1 MVAKPYK
8 EAMLHQK
15 QIVRKRALLA
25 AEILL
30 VAALLSLAIAIF
42 RQTIAGNRIRAEEQA
57 ATEAMQVISAAVPEE
72 PAAAAEAPQ
81 TAPQIQPEISALMDE
96 NPDAVGLLHFEG
108 DRTLYVCQTFDN
120 SYYMSHRFDG
130 SEDPA
135 GMIYMDWRDSL
146 WPRSDNLILYGHNM
160 RDGSR
165 FGTLRRFE
173 QKSYLLEHP
182 VFQLVELYETV
193 DYVPF
198 AIFHTTVIED
208 DPEYFAFDQTD
219 FADDDAFRNYVAQVK
234 ARSVLDIPIDAI
246 PGDRLL
252 TLATCYSDLE
262 RGRLVI
268 VCREVKAGENFK
280 RN

>member
-1 MVAKPYK
+1 M
-8 EAMLHQK
+8 
-15 QIVRKRALLA
+15 RARIRITRNGLLA
-25 AEILL
+25 AEAVLITL
-30 VAALLSLAIAIF
+30 LLSLLLAISQ
-42 RQTIAGNRIRAEEQA
+42 RLIAHNRILAEEQA
-57 ATEAMQVISAAVPEE
+57 ASQSMQVIAAATSEE
-72 PAAAAEAPQ
+72 PATTTATPQ
-81 TAPQIQPEISALMDE
+81 TIPQIQPEIAALMEE

-108 DRTLYVCQTFDN
+108 DRTLYVCQTSDN

-130 SEDPA
+130 SENPA
-135 GMIYMDWRDSL
+135 GMIYMDYRDSL

-182 VFQLVELYETV
+182 VFQLVELHETV

-198 AIFHTTVIED
+198 AIFHTTVIEG

-219 FADDDAFRNYVAQVK
+219 FTSDADFQTYVAQVK
-234 ARSVLDIPIDAI
+234 ARSVLDIPIEVL

-252 TLATCYSDLE
+252 TLATCYSGLE

>member
-1 MVAKPYK
+1 MVNGSMYARRRM
-8 EAMLHQK
+8 ARH
-15 QIVRKRALLA
+15 ILLA
-25 AEILL
+25 AEVLL
-30 VAALLSLAIAIF
+30 IAALLSLLLAISQ
-42 RQTIAGNRIRAEEQA
+42 RLIARNRILAEEQA
-57 ATEAMQVISAAVPEE
+57 ASESMQVIATATPEKSE
-72 PAAAAEAPQ
+72 AAAADPPLIIPQ
-81 TAPQIQPEISALMDE
+81 VQPEISALMDE
-96 NPDAVGLLHFEG
+96 NPDAVGLLQFEG
-108 DRTLYVCQTFDN
+108 GRTLYVCQTFDN

-135 GMIYMDWRDSL
+135 GMIYMDYRDSL

-182 VFQLVELYETV
+182 LFQLTELYETI

-198 AIFHTTVIED
+198 AVFHTTVIED

-219 FADDDAFRNYVAQVK
+219 FTSGADFRTYVAQVK
-234 ARSVLDIPIDAI
+234 ARSVLDIPIEVL

-252 TLATCYSDLE
+252 TLATCYSGLE